1 MGEGLSKQG
10 AVARRLLLR
19 EVTEIMVTA
28 AIPKQAFSGN
38 GKAGR
43 LAASLENPE
52 AVCWRPMK
60 HGIVSGF
67 LLGLGLAGCSG
78 SGPSQ
83 ATKTDPPRVEE
94 TAPADMV
101 FVRGGTFRMGSDKG
115 LADEA
120 PVHEVTVGS

>member
-38 GKAGR
+38 GEAGR
-43 LAASLENPE
+43 LAASLSNPE

-60 HGIVSGF
+60 RGIVSVF
-67 LLGLGLAGCSG
+67 LLPGDQALGICPDGLGGVA
-78 SGPSQ
+78 
-83 ATKTDPPRVEE
+83 RV
-94 TAPADMV
+94 
-101 FVRGGTFRMGSDKG
+101 
-115 LADEA
+115 
-120 PVHEVTVGS
+120 